1 MAAASA
7 SVRYGGAAAS
17 ASGGGGGGATD
28 ALSRILADLC
38 TRGTPKDGAS
48 LSLRKHVEE
57 EARDLSGDVFSRF
70 MDQLYECI
78 SSLLESSDVAENLGA
93 LRAIDELI
101 DVDFGESAS
110 KVSKFSNYM
119 RTIFDV
125 KRDPEV
131 LVLASQVLGHL
142 ARAGGAMTADEVEHQ
157 VKTALDWLRG
167 ERVEYR
173 RFAAVLILKVNAE
186 SLEDSSDDV
195 GLGFHIGSREMAENA
210 STVFNVHISE
220 FVDAI
225 WVALRD
231 PTLAVR
237 VRAVEALRACLRVIE
252 LRETR
257 WRVQWYYRMFEA
269 TQHGLG
275 KNAPVHSIHGSLL
288 AVGELLRNTGEFMMS
303 RFKEVAE
310 IVLRYL
316 EHRDRLVRLSI
327 TSLLPRIAH
336 FLRDRFVINYL
347 TICMDHILA
356 VLRIPAER
364 ASGFIALGEMA
375 GALDGELL
383 NYLPTI
389 TYHLRDAIA
398 PRRGKPSLEALAC
411 VGSFAKAMGPAMEP
425 HVRSLLDAMFSSGL
439 SSTLV
444 EALEQ
449 ISIRFTLILVPF
461 CCQWLSFVGLVAREG
476 VDHSIS
482 SAPTMQY
489 PVQGAAAA
497 RGNMINTTQ
506 QVPELSNSA
515 LVQLSL
521 QTLARFNF
529 KGHEL
534 LEFARDS
541 VVVYLEDEDGAT
553 RRDAALCCCRLV
565 ANSFSGVSCAQFG
578 SSRSSRTGGKRRC
591 LVEEIVG
598 KLLIAAVG
606 DADVSVR
613 KSVFS
618 SLHGN
623 EGFDEYLAQADS
635 LGGVFIALNDEEF
648 AVREY
653 AILVAGR
660 LSERNPAYVLP
671 ALRRHLIQLLT
682 YLEQSGD
689 SKCREESAKLLGCLI
704 RSCERLILP
713 YIAPIHKVLVA
724 KLKEGSGVNANN
736 GVVNGILVTVGELAK
751 AVSVT
756 SLCSAMDCFLAYF
769 PGNLQILAGEGGF
782 ALRQY
787 LSELMP
793 LIVDALLDGASVAK
807 REVAVA
813 TLGQVAQS
821 TGYVISPYN
830 EYPQLLGLLLKLL
843 NGELPW
849 STRREVLK
857 VLGIMG
863 ALDPHIHKRNQQSL
877 PRPHGEVVRAA
888 SDMGQ
893 HIRSMDEL
901 PMDLLPSLATSEDY
915 YSTVAINSLM
925 RILRDPSLSSYHQK
939 VVGSLMF
946 IFKVLP
952 DLFHIVRTCEDGL
965 KEYITWKLGT
975 LVSIA
980 RQHIRKYL
988 PDLLGLI
995 SELWSSFSSPG
1006 TNRPVHG
1013 SPILHLVEQ
1022 LCLALNDEFRTHL
1035 RSILPCC
1042 IQALS
1047 DAERRSDYTYVLDIL
1062 HTLEV
1067 FGGNLDEHM
1076 HLLLPALIRL
1086 FKVDA
1091 SVDVRRAAIK
1101 TLTRL
1106 IPRVQVIGHTSALVY
1121 HLKLVLDG
1129 KNDDLRKDAVDALCC
1144 LAHALGEDFFIFIP
1158 SIHKLL
1164 LKHRLRHK
1172 EFEEIE
1178 GRLQRRE
1185 PLILGSSAQ
1194 NKTQHHPLEVISDPL
1209 NDMENDPY
1217 EEGSE
1222 MSKQLRSH
1230 QVNDGR
1236 LRTAGEASQRS
1247 TKEDWAEWMRHFS
1260 IELLKESPSPA
1271 LRTCA
1276 KLAQLQ
1282 PFVGREL
1289 FAAGFVSCWGQ
1300 LNESN
1305 QKQIVRSLEMAFSS
1319 PNITPEILATL
1330 LNLVRHSAEWTS
1342 MNLCYQQHESKAEFM
1357 EHDKNPLPID
1367 IRLLGALAEKH
1378 VNITVATGNTFYQCR
1393 AFAKAL
1399 HYKEMEFEGA
1409 RSKKMD
1415 ANQVAVVEAL
1425 IHINN
1430 QLHQH
1435 EAAVGILTY
1444 AQQRLDV
1451 QLKESWYEKLQR
1463 WDDALKA
1470 YAIKATQATSPHL
1483 VLDATLGKMRCLA
1496 ALARWE
1502 ELNNLCKEY
1511 WTPAEPS
1518 ARLEMAP
1525 MAANAAWNMGEWD
1538 QMTEYVSRLDDGD
1551 ETKPRILGNTA
1562 ATGDGSSNG
1571 AFFRAVLLVRRGK
1584 HDEARDYIE
1593 RARKCL
1599 ATELAALVLESYDR
1613 AYSNMVRV
1621 QQLSELEEVIDYC
1634 TLPKENV
1641 SVGAEGKSAL
1651 IRNMWTERIQGAKRN
1666 VELHPAAAAAYG
1678 VRTEVHKYDYS
1689 ILFFNMLYYVKVW
1702 QALLP
1707 VRALVLRPTED
1718 IDTWLK
1724 FASLCRKSGRISQAR
1739 STLIKLLQVEPEASL
1754 GKLSYQGPPQVIYA
1768 YLKYQWALGED
1779 IKRKEAFAWLQ
1790 DLVVELSGTTDA
1802 SPGMA
1807 AGTISTSPSVPLLAR
1822 VCRKLGTWMWTLS
1835 PRLDEDTIQEILMS
1849 LRNATQ
1855 CATNWAKAWHM
1866 WALFNTAVMSHYTL
1880 RGFPAVAGQYVVA
1893 AVTGYFHSIAHAA
1906 TAKGVDDSLQ
1916 DILRLLT
1923 LWFNHGATV
1932 DVQMAL
1938 QNGFAYVS
1946 IDTWLVVLP
1955 QIIARI
1961 QSNNH
1966 AVRELIQSLLVRI
1979 GRVHPQA
1986 LMYPLLVAC
1995 KSISTLRKAAAQEVV
2010 DKVRQH
2016 SGNLVDQAQL
2026 VSKELIRVAIL
2037 WHEKWHEAL
2046 EEASRLYF
2054 GERNIEGMLKAL
2066 EPLHEALEEGPT
2078 TLMEHTFIQAYGRE
2092 LMEAYECCMKYKRT
2106 GQESEL
2112 TQAWDLYYHVFRR
2125 IDKQLPSL
2133 STLDLKASIKIHF
2146 YSVSPELLL
2155 CLNLELAVPG
2165 TYRAGAPL
2173 VTISSFAP
2181 QLLVITSKQR
2191 PRKLTIRGS
2200 DGEDYSFLLKGHE
2213 DLRQDERVMQLFG
2226 LVNTLLKNSRNTA
2239 EKDLSIQ
2246 RYSVIPLSPNSGLIG
2261 WVPNCDTLHHLIR
2274 EYRDA
2279 RKLPLNEEHKL
2290 MLAFAPDYD
2299 RLPLIAKVE
2308 VFEHALNN
2316 TDGNDLARVLWLKSR
2331 TSEVWLDRRTN
2342 YTRSLA
2348 VMSMVG
2354 YLLGL
2359 GDRHPSNLMLHR
2371 YSGKIL
2377 HIDFGD
2383 CFEAS
2388 MNREKFPEKVPFRL
2402 TRMLVKAMEV
2412 SGIEGNFRTTCEN
2425 VMYVLRTNRD
2435 SVMAMMEA
2443 FVHDPLINWRLFNF
2457 TEVQQMSN
2465 FASTH
2470 VQPVVNSEESA
2481 PTRELP
2487 QPQRGARER
2496 ELLQAVNQL
2505 GDANEVLNERAV
2517 SVMARMSNKLTGR
2530 DFSSSASISSTINS
2544 AQHAVDHSTLI
2555 AGDTREV
2562 EHGLPVKHQ
2571 FTPTRAPPPFGLLLH
2586 CALSLWRYLSLA
2598 ELRSRATNWPRQH
2611 GPRSQLCSPSPPPPV
2626 GRLLPRALSFA
2637 APLSR
2642 RIEAPRARGAATE
2655 SERKE
2660 EDDQWGEGTTS
2671 GGGDQWGRGRDGGY
2685 DRFGGGGGDD
2695 HHRGEARR
2703 GELRGTSLSPISP
2716 FSPLSSLHLHSSEL
2730 VQLSGVG
2737 RNEMFRSLIFKD
2749 RNIEVSWPCLKS
2761 SIRSARS
2768 AFNPRFLRFF
2778 AREAD
2783 FGTRGANFRSTT
2795 STAAMELLGLM
2806 DNALRFRCCKG
2817 GNSELYW
2824 LSLCGD
2830 LVKGINICVVQLGY
2844 QLQREMEESIGSMKV
2859 VSKGQVRWNDRMDK
2873 IMIEIILEEY
2883 GFGNASVSDLDL
2895 ETGMSESILDVKHQP
2910 NGQTL
2915 KATDSSSIIPFHS
2928 NPHLIY

>member
-7 SVRYGGAAAS
+7 SIRYGGAAAS
-17 ASGGGGGGATD
+17 ASGGGGGATD

-119 RTIFDV
+119 RTIFEV

-173 RFAAVLILKVNAE
+173 RFAAVLILK
-186 SLEDSSDDV
+186 
-195 GLGFHIGSREMAENA
+195 EMAENA

-269 TQHGLG
+269 TQEGLG

-303 RFKEVAE
+303 RYKEVAD

-449 ISIRFTLILVPF
+449 ISISIPSMLPTIQDRLLECISLA
-461 CCQWLSFVGLVAREG
+461 LSKAHYSQSR
-476 VDHSIS
+476 
-482 SAPTMQY
+482 
-489 PVQGAAAA
+489 QGAAAA

-565 ANSFSGVSCAQFG
+565 ANSFSGVSCARFG

-635 LGGVFIALNDEEF
+635 LGGVFIALNDEEY

-751 AVSVT
+751 A
-756 SLCSAMDCFLAYF
+756 
-769 PGNLQILAGEGGF
+769 GGF

-888 SDMGQ
+888 SDTGQ

-915 YSTVAINSLM
+915 YPTVAINSLM

-946 IFKVLP
+946 IFKSMGLGCVPYLPKVLP

-1047 DAERRSDYTYVLDIL
+1047 DAERCSDYTYVLDIL

-1106 IPRVQVIGHTSALVY
+1106 IPRVQVIGHISALVY

-1222 MSKQLRSH
+1222 MSRQLRSH

-1330 LNLVRHSAEWTS
+1330 LNL
-1342 MNLCYQQHESKAEFM
+1342 AEFM
-1357 EHDKNPLPID
+1357 EHDKQPLPID
-1367 IRLLGALAEKH
+1367 IRLLGALAEK
-1378 VNITVATGNTFYQCR
+1378 CR

-1634 TLPKENV
+1634 TLPMGNA
-1641 SVGAEGKSAL
+1641 SV
-1651 IRNMWTERIQGAKRN
+1651 
-1666 VELHPAAAAAYG
+1666 
-1678 VRTEVHKYDYS
+1678 VRTEVHQYDYS

-1702 QALLP
+1702 QALLA
-1707 VRALVLRPTED
+1707 VRALVLPPTED

-1802 SPGMA
+1802 TPGMA
-1807 AGTISTSPSVPLLAR
+1807 AGTISSSPSVPLLAR

-1866 WALFNTAVMSHYTL
+1866 WALFNTAVMSHYTV

-2146 YSVSPELLL
+2146 YVLYLYYTQCLLFFS
-2155 CLNLELAVPG
+2155 
-2165 TYRAGAPL
+2165 GAPL

-2181 QLLVITSKQR
+2181 QLVVITSKQR

-2571 FTPTRAPPPFGLLLH
+2571 VQKLIMQATSHENLCQNYVGWCPF
-2586 CALSLWRYLSLA
+2586 W
-2598 ELRSRATNWPRQH
+2598 
-2611 GPRSQLCSPSPPPPV
+2611 
-2626 GRLLPRALSFA
+2626 
-2637 APLSR
+2637 
-2642 RIEAPRARGAATE
+2642 
-2655 SERKE
+2655 
-2660 EDDQWGEGTTS
+2660 
-2671 GGGDQWGRGRDGGY
+2671 
-2685 DRFGGGGGDD
+2685 
-2695 HHRGEARR
+2695 
-2703 GELRGTSLSPISP
+2703 
-2716 FSPLSSLHLHSSEL
+2716 
-2730 VQLSGVG
+2730 
-2737 RNEMFRSLIFKD
+2737 
-2749 RNIEVSWPCLKS
+2749 
-2761 SIRSARS
+2761 
-2768 AFNPRFLRFF
+2768 
-2778 AREAD
+2778 
-2783 FGTRGANFRSTT
+2783 
-2795 STAAMELLGLM
+2795 
-2806 DNALRFRCCKG
+2806 
-2817 GNSELYW
+2817 
-2824 LSLCGD
+2824 
-2830 LVKGINICVVQLGY
+2830 
-2844 QLQREMEESIGSMKV
+2844 
-2859 VSKGQVRWNDRMDK
+2859 
-2873 IMIEIILEEY
+2873 
-2883 GFGNASVSDLDL
+2883 
-2895 ETGMSESILDVKHQP
+2895 
-2910 NGQTL
+2910 
-2915 KATDSSSIIPFHS
+2915 
-2928 NPHLIY
+2928 